1 MCHWN
6 IKSLAAHNYAK
17 VFLLIT
23 YIAVYKCNI
32 VCISKEQLNSSSV
45 SGDGN
50 LEILGYHLIRSDH
63 PSNAKR
69 DSVSIYYKCLLH
81 LEFLLF
87 FIYKNLWKKLWN
99 WKYVT
104 NFAVLFFCVGLRVR
118 HRKIS
123 KVFWESRKK
132 CFVPKQPFLGCSF
145 LWFHY

>member
-32 VCISKEQLNSSSV
+32 VCISKEQLNSFSV
-45 SGDGN
+45 SDDGN

-87 FIYKNLWKKLWN
+87 FIYKNLLTLKL
-99 WKYVT
+99 KICDKFCSFIFLLRSPSQT
-104 NFAVLFFCVGLRVR
+104 QKNFKGFLR
-118 HRKIS
+118 IS
-123 KVFWESRKK
+123 KEMF
-132 CFVPKQPFLGCSF
+132 CSKAT
-145 LWFHY
+145 LSWL